1 MAETADKP
9 EKIGQTSNVADDNWQ
24 RYRYVVQRGHRD
36 YTYRAINCERMYLGG
51 GRQWDPAEA
60 ASLLAQGRQP
70 YEFNEVLPSV
80 NSAIGHQIKNRL
92 DISFRPRGGNAD
104 QVQADIRSKVIM
116 QIADQQ
122 HLHWKETEVFSDGL
136 IQQRGYYDVRM
147 DFGENMQGNIKI
159 AVLDPMD
166 VIPDP
171 DAKTY
176 EPAGWSDV
184 ITTRWL
190 TEFEIANDYGQD
202 KADAVFAVKPDDA
215 DFGEYDDTGAPRAK
229 FSDPLLHGPSYDAY
243 YTDGKIRR
251 ARVVERQRWVN
262 TMSRVLFYPRTG
274 DRKLADNLT
283 PEVLAQQTSQGAV
296 MTKAMFRR
304 VKWVASTCT
313 EVLQDN
319 WSPYD
324 SFTIVPYFA
333 FFRRGQTLGLVDN
346 AIGPQQAR
354 NKALAQFVHIVNSSA
369 NSGWKV
375 EENAL
380 TNMTIEELERKGA
393 MTGLVIE
400 HRKGASVEKIQPN
413 QVPTGVDRLVEITTN
428 ALKSVTVPDAMRGQD
443 GVDTSGI
450 ARQTQQFAAQQQI
463 AVPLDNL
470 ARTRHMLAEKLQAL
484 TKQFYTEK
492 RTFRITETDFA
503 TGKPVETAITVNEYD
518 PATGTYKNDL
528 TEGDYDT
535 VVSEQPMAVTFE
547 EGQFQQAM
555 DMRKAGV
562 ALPDTVVVQSS
573 TLSRKAEIVEEMRSA
588 SQAAP
593 DPVAEAKAGLLKAQT
608 TKTNADAVNAS
619 VTAMFSATQAAN
631 QIASVPAIAPL
642 ADALL
647 KSANFQDAD
656 LPPIVPNAP
665 EGIAAMPVD
674 VAANTSPNAPP
685 RPEQPDVGVNA
696 GIERTDPAIGEPR

>member
-104 QVQADIRSKVIM
+104 QIQADIRSKVIM

-147 DFGENMQGNIKI
+147 DFSENLQGNIKI
-159 AVLDPMD
+159 GVLDPMD

-262 TMSRVLFYPRTG
+262 TMSRVLFFPRTG

-313 EVLQDN
+313 EVLQDD

-380 TNMTIEELERKGA
+380 TNMTIKELEQKGA

-400 HRKGASVEKIQPN
+400 HRKGAVVEKIQPN

-555 DMRKAGV
+555 EMRKAGV
-562 ALPDTVVVQSS
+562 MLPDTVVVQSS

-588 SQAAP
+588 SQAQP

-608 TKTNADAVNAS
+608 TKTNADAVNAN

-631 QIASVPAIAPL
+631 QIASVPAVAPL

-665 EGIAAMPVD
+665 DGIAAMPVD

>member
-1 MAETADKP
+1 MADA
-9 EKIGQTSNVADDNWQ
+9 EKEDPKLVADANWQ

-562 ALPDTVVVQSS
+562 LLPDTVVVQSS

-674 VAANTSPNAPP
+674 VAANTSPNFPP
-685 RPEQPDVGVNA
+685 QPAQPDEGVNA
-696 GIERTDPAIGEPR
+696 GIERMDPAVGQPQ